1 MSSLVFPTGFLGLQ
15 LVQRRT
21 PQWNTQVQESVSGKE
36 SRLNKRSSPLM
47 IYELAF
53 ELLRD
58 DLAVS
63 DMRKLVGFYNAVQ
76 GSFDTFLYQD
86 PYWNSVTAHSFGTGD
101 GATKVF
107 QLTATFKDSTG
118 YGWPEV
124 IQNLNGTPSIYN
136 NGTLQ
141 TVTTNYT
148 ISSTGV
154 VTYVTA
160 PGAGVALTWTGG
172 WYYRCRFMDDT
183 LDLSEILSKWWAL
196 KKLQFRSVRL

>member
-63 DMRKLVGFYNAVQ
+63 DMRKLVGFYNAV
-76 GSFDTFLYQD
+76 
-86 PYWNSVTAHSFGTGD
+86 
-101 GATKVF
+101 
-107 QLTATFKDSTG
+107 
-118 YGWPEV
+118 
-124 IQNLNGTPSIYN
+124 
-136 NGTLQ
+136 
-141 TVTTNYT
+141 
-148 ISSTGV
+148 
-154 VTYVTA
+154 
-160 PGAGVALTWTGG
+160 
-172 WYYRCRFMDDT
+172 
-183 LDLSEILSKWWAL
+183 
-196 KKLQFRSVRL
+196 